1 MEPHWIKSCEAGVT
15 HHLPGLQL
23 DEGWLCSNMVH
34 KRLWHCL
41 AAGLDLLKYGV
52 SITRYVVNLLSVARH
67 PINYL
72 LSVTLIYQGDTGTL
86 LFRAWRIPPSGVPS
100 YGCFQFFCQLPSNL
114 CVFIDIAFRN
124 PHSFFC
130 QPPFDYLNTAHHRR
144 GALSTAEQPIAAPHM
159 S

>member
-1 MEPHWIKSCEAGVT
+1 MKVAASLAWVCNRPRYRGVGVEPHWIKSCGAGVT

-41 AAGLDLLKYGV
+41 AAGLDLLMYGV

-114 CVFIDIAFRN
+114 CVFHKGQTGFI
-124 PHSFFC
+124 
-130 QPPFDYLNTAHHRR
+130 TW
-144 GALSTAEQPIAAPHM
+144 
-159 S
+159 